1 MVDSPNIIINIQL
14 GDILNIIA
22 PTNNY
27 LNNQQFYV
35 KYIDLNKINLI
46 NSNNLNVITLILEDD
61 GQLQDK
67 SIESIELLSRS
78 PFPGYAKQNNLVSGT
93 WIDIH
98 FGGEVPSI
106 ITGEITD
113 LEQDMIEIRIYP
125 NNNIIYIDFEYKG
138 IPEKLP
144 IEQII
149 IRNSPLKKTESDLLD
164 PMVNEYVFPDKK
176 DKDESKSSPIDPDWQ
191 IESPEI
197 VEPQLKEILLD
208 ADQIQF
214 GIELDEITHIV
225 DVPEGEKRFDI
236 EKQTNDLLDELL
248 SDIPKHKRTLSV
260 LNNIHKIIDRYQ
272 QLRTFYSDYD
282 EYGNA
287 NMPKPID
294 ESYKPII
301 KFILELKKKFHW
313 LIPVS
318 YNKKK
323 LYDIDKSILEGI
335 DTEDI
340 DPILFEESIIS
351 ENDTIEMYKN
361 SDISDDENKYKYLF
375 KLLNKFFTPFTY
387 PVYTENGLTTQEV
400 NANILSIV
408 NNLGDLYSSV
418 ASNDTIQRKQF
429 LIETYTKGLTY
440 LKDNNIVPL
449 TKNDNIS
456 IRSFLMLP
464 LPVILFSRIDLPT
477 TNILERAE
485 LNNKNINY
493 WQFFNKNIDIR
504 TVIIDNFKEDPD
516 FSFLSTTEYILDE
529 QLWGDAENYEKYLN
543 SIIPNTESL
552 FNLLNK
558 YIKNK
563 YSFYSIINFLEV
575 FMIYHNNIT
584 FKQYQIIN
592 KFIEEEIIKYK
603 ENFNAM
609 YKKYNQT
616 ISKKSPELLSNN
628 LLQLLSSNKQLEA
641 LILDAYNL
649 KTTNYSDSE
658 FLDIIIKM
666 DYGKLFATAITKIT
680 IELQTINLVD
690 NFVQKYEQMITEKKE
705 LSNDCKTIV
714 KKYTN
719 REDLL
724 LDSQPNK
731 VIYIDSEYIS
741 KPNKKS
747 EKIPIKN
754 GDYAI
759 LEVIGETD
767 TPIFEYFI
775 RKNDE
780 WIKDERTTEN
790 IGNMGETIN
799 NKLFCNLQ
807 ENCINNNNSECVE
820 LNIAE
825 HDINQQ
831 TLDAIYKEFNVEYG
845 EKEEELRL
853 KIDYLLQLNFDNIK
867 YLKNLEKINFLKYDN
882 IKKMISASIIDDD
895 SVVIS
900 SPYENLKDLILGQ
913 SDLVKKQYDIQRFVL
928 HFTREPFEHEDQYW
942 LYCYKTNVKLLPSF
956 LSHLANI
963 YVSKGDYL
971 HELDIIC
978 TKQGTI
984 SDDGDSWVDKYS
996 GYLIKKIDLNNEEG
1010 FTEEGY
1016 RMRSREI
1023 LEADL
1028 GDAVL
1033 KGKTEKPEKPEKT
1046 EETKKISNIISTI
1059 TREMG
1064 INIDKQKDFIIN
1076 NVIKAHLS
1084 EKPDKEDYEIKA
1096 KQSKEKGKKNVQT
1109 YEEVINLLYLIL
1121 TFIFILVGIQIS
1133 IPSIKSRKTFPGCI
1147 KSFTGYPFEGSD
1159 KSALIYISCIANKI
1173 KSSVEPWNSIK
1184 KLNESSIAK
1193 RMEAYIEKLVVKDQT
1208 ILTHFIEKQ
1217 EYLKT
1222 EIIDVK
1228 LLEFDTTINFLPPL
1242 QEFKITK
1249 LLNISDTF
1257 KSQLLENISTGS
1269 YFQHEQILTI
1279 QTKIIFFSLAIQEKI
1294 QKIVDKKTPLI
1305 TNNLSEPFLENAC
1318 CDDTSTYI
1326 HKYFIDNDKDLDIYN
1341 TIIIELGDILY
1352 DIKRFSTSSIL
1363 FDPRDTKYK
1372 YPEVTSE
1379 LSQDTIY
1386 RTFIFYCKSNTS
1398 FLSDELRSLCINNY
1412 DIYDEESTDKQIEK
1426 LKEEGITYSDEL
1438 LQKLMNVINL
1448 KNEITLNLND
1458 PASNYTQ
1465 ILRDILES
1473 VEYTD
1478 DIEHQLISEE
1488 FVNLFNNL
1496 LDTYSISL
1504 QEDTPAMRAFKN
1516 FLANSNDTMITNI
1529 EEFIKFNS
1537 KLSKPKFK
1545 QFQDCLRNITSF
1557 IESGNNIYIDS
1568 KDETIF
1574 KMINFIK
1581 NSINNIVD
1589 IFPNIILN
1597 KVNYSSINIPK
1608 HWKLSQRHINDI
1620 KDIVNKYYI
1629 NLNQFYGDE
1638 ELSGILKNIQN
1649 ISKNIQLLCENT
1661 PFFSYIFTADTELY
1675 SIFDRNISILLY
1687 KYYFLKIIDY
1697 YILLLDDEDSI
1708 IKKDFIVM
1716 EEQLEEQLEEQGD
1729 DEITQLAINIGNK
1742 ELLAK
1747 KLSNYIVSIM
1757 EIICN
1762 DKKNINYNYESIMEK
1777 ILRSKEKEKDI
1788 ITDFLQNLTDEERE
1802 IENIFKN
1809 QKLERWS
1816 KGLQKGLTQYVQEN
1830 YDQERE
1836 AMEKQAIKEKKL
1848 GINSAVTDM
1857 NKDIYKLDIDSE
1869 EAIAAEI
1876 EAEAYDLDYLPEDDD
1891 YGDLDGDQ

>member
-690 NFVQKYEQMITEKKE
+690 NFVQKYEQ
-705 LSNDCKTIV
+705 
-714 KKYTN
+714 
-719 REDLL
+719 
-724 LDSQPNK
+724 
-731 VIYIDSEYIS
+731 
-741 KPNKKS
+741 
-747 EKIPIKN
+747 
-754 GDYAI
+754 
-759 LEVIGETD
+759 
-767 TPIFEYFI
+767 
-775 RKNDE
+775 
-780 WIKDERTTEN
+780 
-790 IGNMGETIN
+790 
-799 NKLFCNLQ
+799 
-807 ENCINNNNSECVE
+807 
-820 LNIAE
+820 
-825 HDINQQ
+825 
-831 TLDAIYKEFNVEYG
+831 
-845 EKEEELRL
+845 
-853 KIDYLLQLNFDNIK
+853 
-867 YLKNLEKINFLKYDN
+867 
-882 IKKMISASIIDDD
+882 
-895 SVVIS
+895 
-900 SPYENLKDLILGQ
+900 
-913 SDLVKKQYDIQRFVL
+913 
-928 HFTREPFEHEDQYW
+928 
-942 LYCYKTNVKLLPSF
+942 
-956 LSHLANI
+956 
-963 YVSKGDYL
+963 
-971 HELDIIC
+971 
-978 TKQGTI
+978 
-984 SDDGDSWVDKYS
+984 
-996 GYLIKKIDLNNEEG
+996 
-1010 FTEEGY
+1010 
-1016 RMRSREI
+1016 
-1023 LEADL
+1023 
-1028 GDAVL
+1028 
-1033 KGKTEKPEKPEKT
+1033 
-1046 EETKKISNIISTI
+1046 
-1059 TREMG
+1059 
-1064 INIDKQKDFIIN
+1064 
-1076 NVIKAHLS
+1076 
-1084 EKPDKEDYEIKA
+1084 
-1096 KQSKEKGKKNVQT
+1096 
-1109 YEEVINLLYLIL
+1109 
-1121 TFIFILVGIQIS
+1121 
-1133 IPSIKSRKTFPGCI
+1133 
-1147 KSFTGYPFEGSD
+1147 
-1159 KSALIYISCIANKI
+1159 
-1173 KSSVEPWNSIK
+1173 
-1184 KLNESSIAK
+1184 
-1193 RMEAYIEKLVVKDQT
+1193 
-1208 ILTHFIEKQ
+1208 
-1217 EYLKT
+1217 
-1222 EIIDVK
+1222 
-1228 LLEFDTTINFLPPL
+1228 
-1242 QEFKITK
+1242 
-1249 LLNISDTF
+1249 
-1257 KSQLLENISTGS
+1257 
-1269 YFQHEQILTI
+1269 
-1279 QTKIIFFSLAIQEKI
+1279 
-1294 QKIVDKKTPLI
+1294 
-1305 TNNLSEPFLENAC
+1305 
-1318 CDDTSTYI
+1318 
-1326 HKYFIDNDKDLDIYN
+1326 
-1341 TIIIELGDILY
+1341 
-1352 DIKRFSTSSIL
+1352 
-1363 FDPRDTKYK
+1363 
-1372 YPEVTSE
+1372 
-1379 LSQDTIY
+1379 
-1386 RTFIFYCKSNTS
+1386 
-1398 FLSDELRSLCINNY
+1398 
-1412 DIYDEESTDKQIEK
+1412 
-1426 LKEEGITYSDEL
+1426 
-1438 LQKLMNVINL
+1438 
-1448 KNEITLNLND
+1448 
-1458 PASNYTQ
+1458 
-1465 ILRDILES
+1465 
-1473 VEYTD
+1473 
-1478 DIEHQLISEE
+1478 
-1488 FVNLFNNL
+1488 
-1496 LDTYSISL
+1496 
-1504 QEDTPAMRAFKN
+1504 
-1516 FLANSNDTMITNI
+1516 
-1529 EEFIKFNS
+1529 
-1537 KLSKPKFK
+1537 
-1545 QFQDCLRNITSF
+1545 
-1557 IESGNNIYIDS
+1557 
-1568 KDETIF
+1568 
-1574 KMINFIK
+1574 
-1581 NSINNIVD
+1581 
-1589 IFPNIILN
+1589 
-1597 KVNYSSINIPK
+1597 
-1608 HWKLSQRHINDI
+1608 
-1620 KDIVNKYYI
+1620 
-1629 NLNQFYGDE
+1629 
-1638 ELSGILKNIQN
+1638 
-1649 ISKNIQLLCENT
+1649 
-1661 PFFSYIFTADTELY
+1661 
-1675 SIFDRNISILLY
+1675 
-1687 KYYFLKIIDY
+1687 
-1697 YILLLDDEDSI
+1697 
-1708 IKKDFIVM
+1708 
-1716 EEQLEEQLEEQGD
+1716 
-1729 DEITQLAINIGNK
+1729 
-1742 ELLAK
+1742 
-1747 KLSNYIVSIM
+1747 
-1757 EIICN
+1757 
-1762 DKKNINYNYESIMEK
+1762 
-1777 ILRSKEKEKDI
+1777 
-1788 ITDFLQNLTDEERE
+1788 
-1802 IENIFKN
+1802 
-1809 QKLERWS
+1809 
-1816 KGLQKGLTQYVQEN
+1816 
-1830 YDQERE
+1830 
-1836 AMEKQAIKEKKL
+1836 
-1848 GINSAVTDM
+1848 
-1857 NKDIYKLDIDSE
+1857 
-1869 EAIAAEI
+1869 
-1876 EAEAYDLDYLPEDDD
+1876 
-1891 YGDLDGDQ
+1891 